1 MKSLATG
8 MCTAAALALS
18 LAAFAQQPQPQPAPS
33 QPPSAQQPA
42 TPPSASAE
50 QPITLTGCVQSEEDY
65 RKAKGMGKGGAVG
78 TGAGAGNEFVI
89 ISVKPAGAA
98 PSTAETAGTTG
109 AAAQAYE
116 VTGSKEG
123 DLAQYVGKRVEITGK
138 AKAAERSAS
147 GAPTGGVDPAGQD
160 LKLAEIEIA
169 AVKAVPGECK
179 PM

>member
-1 MKSLATG
+1 MKSLATAI
-8 MCTAAALALS
+8 CTTAALALS
-18 LAAFAQQPQPQPAPS
+18 LAAFAQQPQPQPS

-42 TPPSASAE
+42 TQPSASAE

-78 TGAGAGNEFVI
+78 TGAGVGNEFVI

-98 PSTAETAGTTG
+98 PSTAETAG
-109 AAAQAYE
+109 
-116 VTGSKEG
+116 SKER

-138 AKAAERSAS
+138 TKAAERSAS